1 MMVDSGIRVFISS
14 HSGNPKI
21 ETAQQKILMVLKM
34 REIQFEVV
42 EISAPG
48 MQEMRKIMREKGKK
62 QEGQR
67 NVLPPQ
73 IFNGEHCRG
82 DFEDFDIANE
92 DNVLEEFLG
101 LPRKNPKIELVNT
114 GRVAEDAKPRKVGKL
129 DRKQVEEDD
138 KTQTK

>member
-1 MMVDSGIRVFISS
+1 
-14 HSGNPKI
+14 
-21 ETAQQKILMVLKM
+21 
-34 REIQFEVV
+34 
-42 EISAPG
+42 
-48 MQEMRKIMREKGKK
+48 MRKFMREKGKK

-73 IFNGEHCRG
+73 IFNGEQCRG

-101 LPRKNPKIELVNT
+101 LPRKKPKIELVNS

-129 DRKQVEEDD
+129 DRKQVNDEDGTLVETKTDTEKDNSIEE
-138 KTQTK
+138 Q